1 VAIVSGQIQFL
12 AVFYSPQ
19 ALPEPIKALEI
30 GGQKGSQNFHSDPY
44 GIHDLSDIRE
54 HFLSIVA
61 FHGIDQS
68 YLFPITRYAL

>member
-1 VAIVSGQIQFL
+1 VTIVSGQIQFL

-19 ALPEPIKALEI
+19 AFPEPIKALEI
-30 GGQKGSQNFHSDPY
+30 GGRKGGQNFHSDPR
-44 GIHDLSDIRE
+44 GIHNLGDIGE

-68 YLFPITRYAL
+68 HLFPHHTP